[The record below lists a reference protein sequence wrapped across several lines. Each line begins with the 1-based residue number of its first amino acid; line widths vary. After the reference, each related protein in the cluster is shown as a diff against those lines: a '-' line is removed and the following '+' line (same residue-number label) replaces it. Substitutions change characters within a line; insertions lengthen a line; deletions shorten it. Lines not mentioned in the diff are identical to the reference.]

1 MGKAYMHKIEFEKK
15 KNCCCVM
22 DKSILHAHPE
32 CILGKISKETESE
45 RWCLLRVCL
54 FVCLLLIRLEES
66 K

>member
-1 MGKAYMHKIEFEKK
+1 MLRVELKKI
-15 KNCCCVM
+15 KNCVLW
-22 DKSILHAHPE
+22 ITIFLHAHPD

-45 RWCLLRVCL
+45 KWCLWWGGWVGG